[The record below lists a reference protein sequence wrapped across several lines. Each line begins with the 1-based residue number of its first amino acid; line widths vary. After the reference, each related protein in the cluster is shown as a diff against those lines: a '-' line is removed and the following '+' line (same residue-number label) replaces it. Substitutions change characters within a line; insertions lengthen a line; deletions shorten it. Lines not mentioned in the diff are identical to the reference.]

1 MVPYFSFQVNT
12 KLDVGVQSV
21 TMIIVY
27 GAKRVLEKF
36 MGQNVIRGIALGGKV
51 YFSLKFTRAHQLLKQ
66 HV

>member
-1 MVPYFSFQVNT
+1 
-12 KLDVGVQSV
+12 
-21 TMIIVY
+21 MIIVY